1 MMAELSSKVALIT
14 GGLSGIG
21 RAIVELFEQCDAHLV
36 ITDKADRSRDD
47 GLSGEELVKGLTSD
61 ATYVRGD
68 VSEQEDVNFIFQTAL
83 ERFGRVDVLVN
94 NAGVTAFKP
103 VDQLS
108 IEDFD
113 RVMAVNVR
121 GTFLCCQRAIIQ
133 MRKQKERGVIVNVA
147 SNFGFVGAPEASVYC
162 ASKGA
167 VVTMTKALA
176 LETGPDGIRINA
188 LCPGATATEFNRQ
201 HRAREGV
208 LENWARKTPLRIV
221 GDDHFLASPGQIAKS
236 ALFLATESSVYMTG
250 ASLVVDG
257 GWNAE

>member
-1 MMAELSSKVALIT
+1 MAEFDNKVVLVT

-21 RAIVELFEQCDAHLV
+21 RGIVELFADRGARLV
-36 ITDKADRSRDD
+36 IFDRAEQSRDD
-47 GLSGEELVKGLTSD
+47 ELSGEELAEGLTSE
-61 ATYVRGD
+61 AAYVRGD
-68 VSEQEDVNFIFQTAL
+68 VSKPEDVDLLFDTAL

-103 VDQLS
+103 IDHLTAD
-108 IEDFD
+108 DFD
-113 RVMAVNVR
+113 HVMAVNVR
-121 GTFLCCQRAIIQ
+121 GTFLTCKRAIVE
-133 MRKQKERGVIVNVA
+133 MRKQRERGVIVNVA

-176 LETGPDGIRINA
+176 LETGSDGIRINA

-201 HRAREGV
+201 HRARQEV
-208 LENWARKTPLRIV
+208 VESWARKTPLRIP
-221 GDDHFLASPGQIAKS
+221 GREEFLASPAQIAEG
-236 ALFLATESSVYMTG
+236 ALFLATEGSGYMTG
-250 ASLVVDG
+250 ASLVMDG

>member
-1 MMAELSSKVALIT
+1 MAQLDNKVALVT

-21 RAIVELFEQCDAHLV
+21 RAVVELFDRHGARQV
-36 ITDKADRSRDD
+36 IFDRADRSRDD
-47 GLSGEELVKGLTSD
+47 DLSGEKLAESLTTE
-61 ATYVRGD
+61 AAYVRGD
-68 VSEQEDVNFIFQTAL
+68 VSKPEDVDMLFDTAL

-103 VDQLS
+103 IDQLTA
-108 IEDFD
+108 EDFD
-113 RVMAVNVR
+113 HVMAVNVR
-121 GTFLCCQRAIIQ
+121 GAFLSCKRAIME
-133 MRKQKERGVIVNVA
+133 MRKQRERGVIVNVA
-147 SNFGFVGAPEASVYC
+147 SNFGFVGAPEASIYC

-201 HRAREGV
+201 HRARREV
-208 LENWARKTPLRIV
+208 VESWARKTPLRIS
-221 GDDHFLASPGQIAKS
+221 GREDFLASPDQIAEG
-236 ALFLATESSVYMTG
+236 ALFLASRSSEYMTG
-250 ASLVVDG
+250 ASLVMDG